1 MSILPEGGIFLN
13 ECFITR
19 KSIFFEN
26 LFVKNTVVNRRNYFS
41 EVCLAIFFIIKTS
54 CFLSKIDNNLE

>member
-1 MSILPEGGIFLN
+1 MSILPGGVF
-13 ECFITR
+13 FV
-19 KSIFFEN
+19 KSVLSLVKVSFFKI
-26 LFVKNTVVNRRNYFS
+26 FVKNTGVNRRNDFS